1 VRGNAGAL
9 EQLFLNLLLNAA
21 EAVPPGGRACVA
33 LEHCSGGVCV
43 SVTDDGPGIA
53 PELIDRI
60 REPFYTTKERGTGLG
75 LSIAQRISDAHGGE
89 LRLESIA
96 GSGTSALVILP
107 CQR

>member
-1 VRGNAGAL
+1 
-9 EQLFLNLLLNAA
+9 
-21 EAVPPGGRACVA
+21 VA